1 MLREGDAEG
10 VRVVAE
16 MDQGI
21 KRLIQS
27 HPADLLALALPGAE
41 YLGTS
46 PVDVATE
53 PQLML
58 DTLLRIRLDGQEC
71 AVDLEAEARP
81 REDIARRLCDYGS
94 RARIVTG
101 LTVFSVVLW
110 LEPGGKPPQSPYREQ
125 IGNRISVEWHFTG
138 IALYNQNAEVLL
150 SSGVPGLLPLVPF
163 CRGGTDLDVIA
174 RTAERLKTE
183 AHASEVN
190 ELEALLAV
198 FAARSHDARVIQQLI
213 GRILMS
219 TEIIGTSSLYQ
230 EWVRK
235 ANEEGM
241 AQGMRES
248 LLLALR
254 SRFGELPPE
263 IEQRIA
269 AAEVERLRDAL
280 AHVGTE
286 TLEQL
291 AARLGAA

>member
-1 MLREGDAEG
+1 M
-10 VRVVAE
+10 AE

-21 KRLIQS
+21 KRLIQT
-27 HPADLLALALPGAE
+27 HPAAIMSLALPNAE
-41 YLGTS
+41 YLGTL

-58 DTLLRIRLDGQEC
+58 DTLLRVRLDGHEC

-110 LEPGGKPPQSPYREQ
+110 LEPGGTPPPSPYREQ
-125 IGNRISVEWHFTG
+125 IGDRISVDWHVTG
-138 IALYNQNAEVLL
+138 IELYKEHAETLL
-150 SSGVPGLLPLVPF
+150 TSGVPGLLPLVPF
-163 CRGGTDLDVIA
+163 CQGGTDLEVIA
-174 RTAERLKTE
+174 RTAELVKAE
-183 AHASEVN
+183 APASEVN

-235 ANEEGM
+235 ATEEGM

-248 LLLALR
+248 LLLGLR
-254 SRFGELPPE
+254 GRFGELSPE
-263 IEQRIA
+263 VEQA
-269 AAEVERLRDAL
+269 VATADVERLRDAL

-291 AARLGAA
+291 ATRLSAA